1 LGKHTYSKFS
11 SGNNPTIQTQDGY
24 GLSADFVQAGYVN
37 GSQIIG
43 GDIYSSNFAS
53 GIRGTH
59 INLNNGT
66 FEIGGN
72 KLTYNGSTL
81 SVRGNITVGGSGN
94 TNGTVN
100 VLNANG
106 QPVVTLD
113 NNGITLKNGATIDYS
128 KISNPPSIPAK
139 ASDLSDYST
148 LITNTS
154 IRTIEVTAQNLTAGH
169 VAAENITGKTI
180 SGKTISGGTI
190 NGATITGNTSIT
202 QQSDDNSEKVVI
214 DGGEINVSSTNS
226 KYNTKLD
233 NGSINVSNGE
243 TDADH
248 SHTDI
253 YPGILQLNAG
263 EENCWIA
270 AQLGRVLE
278 ISCKEINWI
287 DTPMR
292 GVLSD
297 DVYAY
302 GVPYTGRATI
312 SVNSASTGEKKG
324 KALYILNGL
333 VCSTYP

>member
-1 LGKHTYSKFS
+1 VANSLGGYQYVETNQETGAKTYYFHDQPHLEDSRKVWKMTSDTFS
-11 SGNNPTIQTQDGY
+11 ATDNYQGDQTDWKMGMDVSGNALLHN
-24 GLSADFVQAGYVN
+24 LSADWINAGTI
-37 GSQIIG
+37 SADRIG
-43 GDIYSSNFAS
+43 ASSITAAKIAS
-53 GIRGTH
+53 NAITADK
-59 INLNNGT
+59 IN
-66 FEIGGN
+66 
-72 KLTYNGSTL
+72 
-81 SVRGNITVGGSGN
+81 
-94 TNGTVN
+94 
-100 VLNANG
+100 A
-106 QPVVTLD
+106 
-113 NNGITLKNGATIDYS
+113 GA
-128 KISNPPSIPAK
+128 
-139 ASDLSDYST
+139 
-148 LITNTS
+148 
-154 IRTIEVTAQNLTAGH
+154 VTAGKIAANAVTAEKINAGAVTAEKINAGAVNADKIASNAITAGKI
-169 VAAENITGKTI
+169 AANAVTAEKLAANAITGKTI
-180 SGKTISGGTI
+180 TGGTITGATISGK
-190 NGATITGNTSIT
+190 TSIT

-226 KYNTKLD
+226 KYNTKVD
-233 NGSINVSNGE
+233 NGSINVSNGK

-312 SVNSASTGEKKG
+312 SVNSASTGSKTST
-324 KALYILNGL
+324 ALYILNGL
-333 VCSTYP
+333 VCSVYQ